1 MRELTRTARHERR
14 RLRITVFCGA
24 GPADPEY
31 MRAAAATGR
40 LLAEHNVHVVYGGGR
55 LGLMGALADA
65 ALAAGGE
72 VTGVIPHALHTVGI
86 THPGLSRLHVV
97 PDMATRKE
105 RLTDLADGIMALPGG
120 LGTLDELA
128 GVWATAAHGTHARPV
143 GLLNTCGYYNP
154 LLHFLHTAAAA
165 GFLAHH
171 PGLRLDDL
179 VLADDDPIRLLH
191 YVAVHTGLAAT
202 ALRVPVN
209 ARGVT

>member
-40 LLAEHNVHVVYGGGR
+40 LLAERNVHLVYGGGR
-55 LGLMGALADA
+55 LGLMGALADS

-97 PDMATRKE
+97 PDMAARKE

-128 GVWATAAHGTHARPV
+128 GVWATAAHGTPARPV

-179 VLADDDPIRLLH
+179 AQADDDPIRLLH
-191 YVAVHTGLAAT
+191 YVAAHTSLPAPAP
-202 ALRVPVN
+202 RVPVN